1 MTSLLQ
7 LGGPGTQ
14 RLTAWPGAGGKKA
27 NARLRRVSAACS
39 GAAALDAPYGDWTL
53 MEASTGTEL
62 SSWRIF
68 GMATNKHTGY
78 NHQPRAA
85 DVWLLRALPRAS
97 VRAVWIK
104 EGACALGPE
113 WQEVDG
119 RATSK
124 IPDGFTSYKQARA
137 GWVGGWVG
145 TGGGWRGRGARARG
159 CADAEPRGGTEGG
172 TEWSERASERASE
185 ASTPTH
191 RTSRPATCHRRSSRS
206 TRRGSWPCTPWRRRP
221 PCCLPRQFTRRWTT
235 SRGGKKASDWESVLG
250 ALPPV
255 PTGTEAGTPAGVAA
269 AQARRDAIAAL
280 ESLLLQRP
288 DVPGAAARPSPTSM
302 QHALAGLQEQVTA
315 YMGLRHSPRQ
325 TASVAGQIY
334 GIGDELSD
342 SVSEEQVCAAG
353 DDGDDGDEHEGLD
366 AWEDRRS
373 QVASYVDC
381 RWGAQHTHM

>member
-1 MTSLLQ
+1 VTSLLQ

-39 GAAALDAPYGDWTL
+39 GAAALDAPYGYWTL

-145 TGGGWRGRGARARG
+145 GDWRGLERAWSESEGVCRRGAEGRDGGRDGVERAR
-159 CADAEPRGGTEGG
+159 
-172 TEWSERASERASE
+172 ERARERGVHPH
-185 ASTPTH
+185 TPH
-191 RTSRPATCHRRSSRS
+191 I
-206 TRRGSWPCTPWRRRP
+206 P
-221 PCCLPRQFTRRWTT
+221 PRHLP
-235 SRGGKKASDWESVLG
+235 
-250 ALPPV
+250 
-255 PTGTEAGTPAGVAA
+255 
-269 AQARRDAIAAL
+269 
-280 ESLLLQRP
+280 
-288 DVPGAAARPSPTSM
+288 
-302 QHALAGLQEQVTA
+302 
-315 YMGLRHSPRQ
+315 
-325 TASVAGQIY
+325 
-334 GIGDELSD
+334 
-342 SVSEEQVCAAG
+342 
-353 DDGDDGDEHEGLD
+353 
-366 AWEDRRS
+366 
-373 QVASYVDC
+373 
-381 RWGAQHTHM
+381 